1 MKVLKKAK
9 SIVQEYG
16 IDLSTI
22 EVQDL
27 NQNEWEDKGME
38 IVKNKYSN
46 FLYVNILKIT

>member
-38 IVKNKYSN
+38 IAKNI
-46 FLYVNILKIT
+46 LQIQYVNILKIT